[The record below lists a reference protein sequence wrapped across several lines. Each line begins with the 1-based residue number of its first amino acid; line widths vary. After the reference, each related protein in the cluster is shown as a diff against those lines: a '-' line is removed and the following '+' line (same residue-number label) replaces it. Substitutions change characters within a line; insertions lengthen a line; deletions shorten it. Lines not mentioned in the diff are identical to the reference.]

1 MNLGKLSVAAIALT
15 LALSGCASST
25 PKASQ
30 SPTSSATESSLA
42 AEGVVVTDETEIE
55 EFKKAV
61 LASCDRA
68 NKDGLIVDILSEGET
83 IYRAPSKQE
92 IGSPSGADQITRIG
106 SKYQLGGWPSGD
118 PLCGEALW
126 VENINDHAKNDPSN
140 EAGDYE
146 LRKVSEGDFQWS
158 VHRGSPSFN
167 PYGIQIKDGS
177 VVQISTNNGFVY
189 DISYG
194 PVNAEIKQAY
204 KKTLTASGYQYMYLG
219 DQLWGMTLAKAQA
232 FCKKNGL
239 KLVVAEEDN
248 VMLMPSGT
256 QGGPFDPKRMNV
268 NIMSGKIVGV
278 WPG

>member
-1 MNLGKLSVAAIALT
+1 MVRGTWPVLAAAIAVT

-30 SPTSSATESSLA
+30 SPTSSATESSVA
-42 AEGVVVTDETEIE
+42 AGGDVVTNEAEIE
-55 EFKKAV
+55 AFKKAV
-61 LASCDRA
+61 LDSCDRA

-83 IYRAPSKQE
+83 IYRAPSSQD
-92 IGSPSGADQITRIG
+92 GSPSGADQITRIG

-194 PVNAEIKQAY
+194 PFNAEIKQAY
-204 KKTLTASGYQYMYLG
+204 KKTLTAAGYQYMYLG

-239 KLVVAEEDN
+239 KLVVA
-248 VMLMPSGT
+248 
-256 QGGPFDPKRMNV
+256 
-268 NIMSGKIVGV
+268 
-278 WPG
+278 